1 MGRATDLAAVE
12 LACSASPSNRE
23 NPMIK
28 PEINDFDNIEDYFQ
42 ALDEYYELNP
52 A

>member
-1 MGRATDLAAVE
+1 MR
-12 LACSASPSNRE
+12 SASPSHRRFL
-23 NPMIK
+23 MIK